1 MPRLRQLTTAIVA
14 GLVLSS
20 AAYAKTD
27 FKNMVVIGDSL
38 SDNGNLSL
46 SQNLPRS
53 RFTTNPGT
61 VAVENIAANFG
72 YTLDPSVMGGSDYAF
87 GGAGIVNDAP
97 GATGVPLL
105 SQQYGMYLA
114 ANGGHADAHT
124 LYSVWGG
131 ANDIFYATDPNNG
144 FSATTIQGLTLQA
157 AQGEV
162 NLLSQMQATGAHYV
176 LVFNLPDIGQTPSG
190 LAAGPANSANLTG
203 LSLLFNGTLNSGLQT
218 LSNQG
223 LNVIPVNTFALVHEV
238 IAHPQAFGFQ
248 NVTDAACGLTSTS
261 LLCGPDVPGATTPYT
276 YTPGTQDTYL
286 FADGVHPTTAAHRML
301 AQYVIAEINAP
312 GQTSLLSEAPLAA
325 ADAHLRTIRSNALD
339 AMNASDSRLFANV
352 TYGKQTFDTTDN
364 TSKTGSN
371 NVNLTLGTVAH
382 AGDHVTLGAA
392 LGVSHNKADVSGN
405 HGGYKLNAMQGSG
418 FIYYHT
424 GSAYIGS
431 YLGFAQL
438 DYTDVQRR
446 FQIGALNRTESA
458 STGGSQLMG
467 GLVGGW
473 DFHAGKLRTG
483 PFARLAWQKVR
494 INSFS
499 ETNGDSSSMWFGSQ
513 SRYSLQETLGWR
525 LRGDWTVGELMMH
538 PYAEVSWNRDERA
551 DPTRVRAG
559 LTSMAGSF
567 ALTGYIPD
575 KNWAGADIGIMT
587 EFSHS
592 TSGWIGYQGRF
603 SDSSQK
609 LNSFNMGLKI
619 NF

>member
-27 FKNMVVIGDSL
+27 FNKMVVIGDSL

-46 SQNLPRS
+46 ATSAPRS

-61 VAVENIAANFG
+61 VAVENIATHFG
-72 YTLDPSVMGGSDYAF
+72 FTLDPSVTGGSDYAF
-87 GGAGIVNDAP
+87 GGAGINNNSAAGP
-97 GATGVPLL
+97 IPLL
-105 SQQYGMYLA
+105 SQQYAMYLA

-131 ANDIFYATDPNNG
+131 ANDIFYATDPTNG

-162 NLLSQMQATGAHYV
+162 NLLSQMHATGANYV

-190 LAAGPANSANLTG
+190 LAAGPANSANLSG

-238 IAHPQAFGFQ
+238 VSNPQAFGFQ
-248 NVTDAACGLTSTS
+248 NVTDAACGLTSSS
-261 LLCGPDVPGATTPYT
+261 LQCGPAGSGAPYT
-276 YTPGTQDTYL
+276 YAPGTQNTYL

-301 AQYVIAEINAP
+301 AQYVIAELNAP

-339 AMNASDSRLFANV
+339 AMNASNSRLFANV
-352 TYGKQTFDTTDN
+352 TYGKQTFDATDN

-392 LGVSHNKADVSGN
+392 LGVSHNKADVSAN
-405 HGGYKLNAMQGSG
+405 QGGYKLNAMQGSG

-424 GSAYIGS
+424 NDAYIGT

-446 FQIGALNRTESA
+446 FQIGALTRTESA

-494 INSFS
+494 INSYS

-538 PYAEVSWNRDERA
+538 PYAEVSWNRDQRA
-551 DPTRVRAG
+551 DPTKVRAG

-587 EFSHS
+587 EFSHN